1 MTTARTLSSSPH
13 LPVTQSPR
21 PFLLHPS
28 SFSFGL
34 DRSPRLV
41 DCYSPLTV
49 RPNLSEE
56 LPMKKLLSLVF
67 ALLCAC
73 AAARAQERAVA
84 FTGATVITVSG
95 QTITDGVLVVRR
107 GKIVAVGPR
116 GSTQNPADAQVGDA
130 AGKTI
135 MPGLVDTH
143 SHIGRGAGAGS

>member
-1 MTTARTLSSSPH
+1 MTTARPLSSSPRP
-13 LPVTQSPR
+13 PVSQSPR

-73 AAARAQERAVA
+73 AAVRAQERAVA

-107 GKIVAVGPR
+107 GKIVPVGPP
-116 GSTQNPADAQVGDA
+116 GSTQIPPGPQLADA
-130 AGKTI
+130 AGKTTT
-135 MPGLVDTH
+135 P
-143 SHIGRGAGAGS
+143 